1 MPSLASCP
9 PSALKL
15 RGAIT
20 ALVTPFSA
28 DGSIDEG
35 AWARLLDRQLAAGC
49 GVVVAGSTGES
60 PALDEG
66 EFEALVAA
74 AVAVS
79 GPGRPVI
86 AGCGASAT
94 HKAQASMARAAAAG
108 AAMALV
114 VTPAYV
120 RPTQEGLYRHYMAL
134 ADHGTLPVIL
144 YNVPTRTGCDLLPH
158 TVARLA
164 THPNIIGIKEAVPDA
179 ARVDALLALRSEGFA
194 VLSGDDGTATRS
206 LLSGADGVISV
217 ASNVMPGAWCRLH
230 ALVAAGDADAALA
243 LAARFEPVITALGVQ
258 PNPIPV
264 KWMLHAL
271 GLAGAGL
278 RLPLTELSIELRSG
292 VEACARVAAAIEAE
306 PWAVPAQHAAA

>member
-1 MPSLASCP
+1 MPSPAPRL

-20 ALVTPFSA
+20 ALVTPFAA

-35 AWARLLDRQLAAGC
+35 AWTRLVERQLIAGC
-49 GVVVAGSTGES
+49 GIVVAGSTGES
-60 PALDEG
+60 AALSER

-74 AVAVS
+74 ATSIA
-79 GPGRPVI
+79 GPGRAVI

-94 HKAQASMARAAAAG
+94 HKTLASMARAAAAG

-120 RPTQEGLYRHYMAL
+120 RPTQEGLYRHYMVL
-134 ADHGTLPVIL
+134 ADQGALPVIL
-144 YNVPTRTGCDLLPH
+144 YNVPTRTGCDLDPR

-164 THPNIIGIKEAVPDA
+164 AHPNIIGIKEAVPDA
-179 ARVDALLALRSEGFA
+179 ARVDALLALRGDGFA
-194 VLSGDDGTATRS
+194 VLSGDDGSAARS
-206 LLSGADGVISV
+206 LLAGADGVVSV
-217 ASNVMPGAWCRLH
+217 ASNVMPRAWCRLH
-230 ALVAAGDADAALA
+230 ALVAAGDHDGVRALA
-243 LAARFEPVITALGVQ
+243 SRFEPVIAALGVE

-278 RLPLTELSIELRSG
+278 RLPLTELSIEYRSG
-292 VEACARVAAAIEAE
+292 VEACARVAAGIEAE